1 MTAPAIIAE
10 LVTRYRDNR
19 DDYRSQNYKEFRLRV
34 EFIDPFFKALGW
46 DVANKAGDAEAYKEV
61 VHEDTIKVGTASKA
75 PDYAFRIGGTRKFF
89 VETKAP
95 SVPIKQDISAAYQL
109 RRYGWSSKL
118 PLSILTNFEEFAIYD
133 CRIRPDSSDRASK
146 ARVLYIGFE
155 EYEERWSEIEAIFG
169 QSAIRKGAFDR
180 YAHEATRK
188 RGTAEVDKEFLTE
201 IETWREALAKSLA
214 MRNRALT
221 VRELN
226 TAVQQTIDRII
237 FLRIAED
244 RGFEPYGALGAIT
257 KGAGVYGRLVALFRG
272 ADKRYNSGLFHFTAG
287 DGQAETLDTLTLALT
302 IDDKVLRDI
311 LCGLYYPQSPYEFS
325 VLPADILG
333 QVYEQFLGKV
343 INLSGRSATVT
354 EKPAVR
360 KAGGVYYTPTYIVR
374 YIVKTTVGKVVTG
387 KTYAQVSGE
396 DKRAKN
402 AAPIRVLDPACGS
415 GSFLIEAYQYLLDW
429 YTGQYISDG
438 VERHIKGKQPRLYEA
453 SRGIWRLTISEKKR
467 ILLTHIF
474 GVDIDAQAV
483 EVTKLSLLMKVLEGE
498 KGDALAAQ
506 MNLFHMRA
514 LPDLGNNIKCG
525 NSLIGSDIYSQQNLR
540 LSEDEETRINPFD
553 WTAFIKEM
561 TRSQRFDIVIGN
573 PPYVLLEDDNR
584 QTAIEAYIER
594 HYKVASFKVDTYHL
608 FIERGLQLLAE
619 KGLYSFITPSNFLT
633 NNHAGGL
640 RNILIEGRN
649 LSTIVNFKG
658 RVFQSAS
665 VDTCIFLIDKAG
677 AFSDIDFVDASPG
690 LSDFSIIRRT
700 TVPVKGIISDP
711 KHVMAAAS
719 VDDAMLLAVVEK
731 GTTPLGQLGAV
742 NFGKQ
747 LRDRKRFT
755 TDVIAGAKP
764 GKAPVGYAKCY
775 TGKNIQK
782 YVATWS
788 GLLCL
793 TDRAAQSGGCWDD
806 RAQNAKRKLL
816 CKQIGKFP
824 TFAIDNEGYQCL
836 NTIFMVNLF
845 DPKLAYYVLGILN
858 SRMLQFYWLKKFY
871 DHRTT
876 FPKIKGTYLKQLP
889 IRPNIAKPAVSQKIS
904 EYALTLTNL
913 WTSMP
918 KLSLE
923 TDRRRVQIKIQHTDA
938 ELNRAVYEI
947 YDIKET
953 EVKAIEGFLEKALS
967 SFRDQGDEALP
978 ENKEI

>member
-10 LVTRYRDNR
+10 LVARYKDNK
-19 DDYRSQNYKEFRLRV
+19 DDYRSQNYKEFRLRI
-34 EFIDPFFKALGW
+34 EFIDPFLKALGW
-46 DVANKAGDAEAYKEV
+46 DVANTAGDAEAYKEV
-61 VHEDTIKVGTASKA
+61 VHEDTIKIGTASKA

-89 VETKAP
+89 VEAKAP
-95 SVPIKQDISAAYQL
+95 SVQIKQDINAAYQL

-118 PLSILTNFEEFAIYD
+118 PLSILTNFEEFAVYD
-133 CRIRPDSSDRASK
+133 CRIKPDSNDRASK
-146 ARVLYIGFE
+146 ARVSYIGFE
-155 EYEERWSEIEAIFG
+155 EYEERWHEIEAIFG

-180 YAHEATRK
+180 YAQEATRK
-188 RGTAEVDKEFLTE
+188 RGTAEVDKDFLTE
-201 IETWREALAKSLA
+201 IESWREALAKNLA
-214 MRNRALT
+214 IRNSTLT

-257 KGAGVYGRLVALFRG
+257 KGVGVYGRLATLFQG

-287 DGQAETLDTLTLALT
+287 DGQAETLDTFTLGLA
-302 IDDKVLRDI
+302 IDDKILRDI
-311 LCGLYYPQSPYEFS
+311 LSSLYYPQSPYEFS

-343 INLSGRSATVT
+343 INLSGRSATIT

-374 YIVKTTVGKVVTG
+374 HMIKTTIGKMVAG
-387 KTYAQVSGE
+387 KTYAQISGE
-396 DKRAKN
+396 DKRVKN

-429 YTGQYISDG
+429 YIDQYIADG
-438 VERHIKGKQPRLYEA
+438 AEKYLKGKQPRLYEV
-453 SRGIWRLTISEKKR
+453 SRGLWRLTISEKKR

-506 MNLFHMRA
+506 MSLFHMRA
-514 LPDLGNNIKCG
+514 LPDLGDNIKCG
-525 NSLIGSDIYSQQNLR
+525 NSLIGADIYSQQNLN
-540 LSEDEETRINPFD
+540 LSEEEEILINPFD
-553 WTAFIKEM
+553 WTKFIKNA
-561 TRSQRFDIVIGN
+561 TNSRGFDIIVGN

-584 QTAIEAYIER
+584 QIAIEEYIEKN
-594 HYKVASFKVDTYHL
+594 YKVASFKVDTYHL
-608 FIERGLQLLAE
+608 FIERGLQLLTE

-633 NNHAGGL
+633 NNHASEL
-640 RNILIEGRN
+640 RNVLTEKKS

-658 RVFQSAS
+658 KVFQSAS
-665 VDTCIFLIDKAG
+665 VDTCIFLVDRSG
-677 AFSDIDFVDASPG
+677 VFSDIDFVDAVPG
-690 LSDFSIIRRT
+690 SSNFSIIRKT
-700 TVPVKGIISDP
+700 TVPLKGIISDP

-719 VDDAMLLAVVEK
+719 VNDAMLLAIIEK
-731 GTTPLGQLGAV
+731 DTTPLGRLGAV

-747 LRDRKRFT
+747 LRDRKQFT
-755 TDVIAGAKP
+755 TDVITISKL
-764 GKAPVGYAKCY
+764 GKTPAGYAKCY
-775 TGKNIQK
+775 TGKNVQR
-782 YVATWS
+782 YAATWS

-793 TDRAAQSGGCWDD
+793 TDRVAQSGGCWDD
-806 RAQNAKRKLL
+806 RAQNAKQKLV

-836 NTIFMVNLF
+836 NTIFMVNLV
-845 DPKLAYYVLGILN
+845 DSNLAYYVLGIIN
-858 SRMLQFYWLKKFY
+858 SQMLQFYWLKKFY

-889 IRPNIAKPAVSQKIS
+889 IKSNALKPAVSQKIS
-904 EYALTLTNL
+904 EYALSLSKL
-913 WTSMP
+913 WASMP
-918 KLSLE
+918 QLSLE
-923 TDRRRVQIKIQHTDA
+923 TDRRRVQFKIQHIEA
-938 ELNRAVYEI
+938 ELNKAVYDN
-947 YDIKET
+947 YGLKEN
-953 EVKAIEGFLEKALS
+953 EVKVIEEFLETAFSLFKDRGNDALLA
-967 SFRDQGDEALP
+967 DEV
-978 ENKEI
+978 